1 MRKQTPDILSG
12 LMGQSETG
20 PAKQHAGI
28 PEDPNAGMLD
38 QKPAKATYYLSP
50 DVIDSLEESWFQ
62 LRRVVNGSRGKISKS
77 KIVEIALDMAI
88 EDFEKN
94 GVPALLQYECA
105 KLLIFASGLPRS
117 IIPNKIV
124 ANPNPATIIT
134 ADREIDFA
142 FIWAPQPTLSV
153 GKHIFSCFAK
163 RQV

>member
-12 LMGQSETG
+12 LMDQSG
-20 PAKQHAGI
+20 AGSARQPSGI
-28 PEDPNAGMLD
+28 PEGQNVSILE

-94 GVPALLQYECA
+94 GQ
-105 KLLIFASGLPRS
+105 ASQLAVRMS
-117 IIPNKIV
+117 S
-124 ANPNPATIIT
+124 
-134 ADREIDFA
+134 
-142 FIWAPQPTLSV
+142 Q
-153 GKHIFSCFAK
+153 
-163 RQV
+163 

>member
-12 LMGQSETG
+12 LMDQSG
-20 PAKQHAGI
+20 AGSARQPSGI
-28 PEDPNAGMLD
+28 PEGQNASILE

-94 GVPALLQYECA
+94 GQ
-105 KLLIFASGLPRS
+105 ASQLAVRMS
-117 IIPNKIV
+117 S
-124 ANPNPATIIT
+124 
-134 ADREIDFA
+134 
-142 FIWAPQPTLSV
+142 Q
-153 GKHIFSCFAK
+153 
-163 RQV
+163 

>member
-20 PAKQHAGI
+20 PVKQHAGI

-38 QKPAKATYYLSP
+38 PKPAMATYYLSP

-94 GVPALLQYECA
+94 GQ
-105 KLLIFASGLPRS
+105 ASQLAVRMS
-117 IIPNKIV
+117 S
-124 ANPNPATIIT
+124 
-134 ADREIDFA
+134 
-142 FIWAPQPTLSV
+142 Q
-153 GKHIFSCFAK
+153 
-163 RQV
+163 

>member
-12 LMGQSETG
+12 LMDQSG
-20 PAKQHAGI
+20 AARQPSGI
-28 PEDPNAGMLD
+28 PEGQNVSILE

-94 GVPALLQYECA
+94 GQ
-105 KLLIFASGLPRS
+105 ASQLAVRMS
-117 IIPNKIV
+117 S
-124 ANPNPATIIT
+124 
-134 ADREIDFA
+134 
-142 FIWAPQPTLSV
+142 Q
-153 GKHIFSCFAK
+153 
-163 RQV
+163 

>member
-12 LMGQSETG
+12 LMDQSG
-20 PAKQHAGI
+20 AGSARQHAGM
-28 PEDPNAGMLD
+28 PEGQNASILE

-94 GVPALLQYECA
+94 GQ
-105 KLLIFASGLPRS
+105 ASQLAVRMS
-117 IIPNKIV
+117 S
-124 ANPNPATIIT
+124 
-134 ADREIDFA
+134 
-142 FIWAPQPTLSV
+142 Q
-153 GKHIFSCFAK
+153 
-163 RQV
+163 